1 MGDVLYQFFGFAF
14 FNDTQLTLF
23 QLQLGTG
30 IEKPEKIMRFAC
42 EVISINPPHPAVT
55 CGRAGRCET
64 FTEPSAPICK
74 TTSE

>member
-30 IEKPEKIMRFAC
+30 IEKARENNALRM
-42 EVISINPPHPAVT
+42 
-55 CGRAGRCET
+55 
-64 FTEPSAPICK
+64 
-74 TTSE
+74 

>member
-30 IEKPEKIMRFAC
+30 IEKARENNALRMLGD
-42 EVISINPPHPAVT
+42 INKSTAS
-55 CGRAGRCET
+55 G
-64 FTEPSAPICK
+64 SDMW
-74 TTSE
+74 TSGEM